1 MANPKLLIVD
11 DDPGIRAQLKWGLD
25 DFEVITAD
33 SRKRAI
39 EQFESSQ
46 PPLVTLDLGLPP
58 DVEGTSE
65 GFAILQAILERA
77 PDTKVIVVS
86 GSDEEVNSLK
96 AIKYGAFE
104 FFAKPVDVVQLKVIL
119 ERAYIS
125 YQSTE

>member
-65 GFAILQAILERA
+65 GFAILQAILEIA